1 MLMEASTTKTY
12 HLFECIGIE
21 LEYMIVDK
29 IDLSPRPITDEV
41 IIKKHGEITD
51 ELENGPVSWSNE
63 LVLHVIELKTT
74 TPPKNLEN
82 LSRQMHQ
89 TVLEINEILTP
100 MGAQLMPTA
109 MHPLLN
115 PLTDL
120 KLWPHHRNEIYEKY
134 NEIFDCK
141 GHGWGN
147 LQSMHINFPFGNDE
161 EFHVLHEA
169 IRHLMPLIPA
179 LSASSPVFEGKKGRY
194 LDNRLAFY
202 EENQKRVPFIAGKVI
217 PESVKTKKEYEKNI
231 FERLFADIKPF
242 DPEGILQEEWLNS
255 RGAITR
261 FDRNAIEIR
270 IIDLQECPKAD
281 IALAELIVEALKVL
295 VKKVKDFTPITEE
308 KLYPIYRS
316 ALEKGAESMI
326 NNIDYLKL
334 FDPAIESA
342 ISIKDLWK
350 KIISQISISKD
361 SEEVIQNIMEY
372 GNLSERILKNL
383 STKPLTSESIVKEY
397 RQLTECLKNNMTYHV
412 KV

>member
-1 MLMEASTTKTY
+1 MLMESTPTKTY

-29 IDLSPRPITDEV
+29 TTLAPQPITDQV
-41 IIKKHGEITD
+41 IINKNGMITD
-51 ELENGPVSWSNE
+51 EISNGPISWSNE

-74 TPPKNLEN
+74 TPAIDTFGLAEKMHEN
-82 LSRQMHQ
+82 
-89 TVLEINEILTP
+89 VKEINGILDQYN
-100 MGAQLMPTA
+100 AQLLPTA

-134 NEIFDCK
+134 NEIFNCK

-161 EFHVLHEA
+161 EFHKLHEA

-179 LSASSPVFEGKKGRY
+179 ITASSPLFEGKKGGF

-202 EENQKRVPFIAGKVI
+202 EENQKRIPAITGRVI
-217 PESVKTKKEYEKNI
+217 PESVKNKAEYEKNI
-231 FERLFADIKPF
+231 LQKAYDAIAPYDK
-242 DPEGILQEEWLNS
+242 EGTLQEEWLNS

-270 IIDLQECPKAD
+270 IIDLQECPTAD
-281 IALAELIVEALKVL
+281 LAIAELVVHSLKVL
-295 VKKVKDFTPITEE
+295 IEKVEAFKAISEE
-308 KLYPIYRS
+308 DLYPIYRG
-316 ALEKGAESMI
+316 ALENGAETVI
-326 NNIDYLKL
+326 NNLDYLQL
-334 FDPAIESA
+334 FDAN
-342 ISIKDLWK
+342 ISKPITIKELWK
-350 KIISQISISKD
+350 KLIAQMYLSED
-361 SEEVIQNIMEY
+361 SEGIIHYILEN

-383 STKPLTSESIVKEY
+383 SKVEISQENILIEY
-397 RQLTECLKNNMTYHV
+397 HKLAECLRKNMIYHV
-412 KV
+412 R